1 VPFHPLSPVAATNL
15 VLTLHRTPSAAWFH
29 QALTTVGRLY
39 RFVTADEVQ
48 ERLAGPA
55 RGSGVCHVTFDDGDR
70 SFVQTALP
78 VLEELRVPAT
88 LFIAPEVLAS
98 GGNYWFQELRALR
111 QQVDDASIRRQVAA
125 HTGWDAAQIAP
136 FSLAALFKTLPLAS
150 IWAVIA
156 ALQQAHGLAPA
167 PPANIALAEAAALDR
182 HPLVAIGAHSLSHP
196 VLANESDAE
205 AERQIRGSV
214 EQLTSLLG
222 RPVRHFAYPNGA
234 AGLDY
239 GPREQAL
246 LAAAGIELAFTTDS
260 GFIGPTSDPLAL
272 PRAGLAASDR
282 ETPPWILAKLLLLPV
297 WDRLRQDQENQ
308 QRRRLASLIS
318 QPAGTQRAGA

>member
-1 VPFHPLSPVAATNL
+1 MVATNL
-15 VLTLHRTPSAAWFH
+15 VLTLHRTPSAAWLR

-39 RFVTADEVQ
+39 RFVTADELQ
-48 ERLAGPA
+48 TLLAGRP
-55 RGSGVCHVTFDDGDR
+55 RGNGVCHVTFDDGDR

-78 VLEELRVPAT
+78 VLEALRVPAT
-88 LFIAPEVLAS
+88 LFIAPAVLAS
-98 GGNYWFQELRALR
+98 GGNYWFQELRWLR
-111 QQVDDASIRRQVAA
+111 QQVDDASIRCQLAA
-125 HTGWDAAQIAP
+125 HTGWDEAQIAP
-136 FSLAALFKTLPLAS
+136 FSLVALFKTLPLAS
-150 IWAVIA
+150 IWAIINA
-156 ALQQAHGLAPA
+156 AQQRHDLAPA
-167 PPANIALAEAAALDR
+167 PPANLSLAEAAALDR

-214 EQLTSLLG
+214 EQLTGLLG

-246 LAAAGIELAFTTDS
+246 LAAAGIELAFATDS
-260 GFIGPTSDPLAL
+260 GYVSSNTDPLAI

-297 WDRLRQDQENQ
+297 WDRLRQDEENQ
-308 QRRRLASLIS
+308 QRRRLASLVS
-318 QPAGTQRAGA
+318 QPGSNAPASEQVAQQE